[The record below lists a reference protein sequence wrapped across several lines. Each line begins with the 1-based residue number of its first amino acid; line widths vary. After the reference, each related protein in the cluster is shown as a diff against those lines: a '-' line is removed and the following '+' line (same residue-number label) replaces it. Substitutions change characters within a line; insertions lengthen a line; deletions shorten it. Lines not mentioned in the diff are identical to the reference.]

1 MEYRNLAFAT
11 TLFAQTAFFQGE
23 ASTFPLLE
31 RETMRILRTAL
42 DSTPRLI
49 SETTT
54 AFLKPAAALVN
65 RTLDQAA
72 VLLLPYT
79 CEFFIRPYPS
89 LLFTHRRRIKAFPNT
104 KLHLLIPSLIFL
116 AFSFNLFNRSF
127 SGSMFI
133 LIVVFT
139 SGDISC
145 KITGIEHTVTCG

>member
-1 MEYRNLAFAT
+1 MEYRNLALGT

-79 CEFFIRPYPS
+79 CKLFIRPHPS
-89 LLFTHRRRIKAFPNT
+89 LLFTYWRGIKAFSNT
-104 KLHLLIPSLIFL
+104 KLHLLIPSFVFL

-139 SGDISC
+139 ISV
-145 KITGIEHTVTCG
+145 ISYGISGIENTVT